1 MIVGTAGHIDHGKTT
16 LIKALT
22 GVNTDR
28 LKEEQARGISIELG
42 YAYTALPNGEVLG
55 FIDVPGHERLVHTM
69 VAGASGIDFAL
80 LVIAA
85 DDGVMPQTREHL
97 EILQWLGIS
106 TGAVVLTKT
115 DRVDAVRIT
124 EVASEIRE
132 LLASTK
138 LADAPVFAVAAH
150 HAQDAGT
157 AALQR
162 HLHQVAEHMPRR
174 RDDGLFRL
182 AIDRVFTLIGHG
194 TVVTGTVFSGQVNVG
209 DHLALMPAGDTVRV
223 RSLHVQNQPAA
234 SGHAGQRCALNLSGI
249 DKDAIKR
256 GDWLAAPSAM
266 TASTRMDVE
275 LQLSAHA
282 GVLLRNRSPLHVHLC
297 TLHQVAQVALLE
309 GNTLAPGNRS
319 RVQLLFESPVCAIP
333 GDRFIVRN
341 AQANM
346 TIGGGHVLDPLA
358 PVRKRRAPERQA
370 WLDAIQQM
378 LDGAGVDALLQA
390 ASPGGMRL
398 SMLMQLSGLPSAA
411 LQLPE
416 GARSIAINSQEQD
429 NFVMLPEQWQS
440 LRTFAVTA
448 LTDFHARFPDEQG
461 VDAARLRRMALPALD
476 NALWQAVIG
485 SLIGE
490 ATIQRSGPWLHL
502 PQHAV
507 SLSDDEQA
515 LAQQLLP
522 TLAAAGFDPPWV
534 RELAQAHKIPEEQMR
549 QLLRKLL
556 RQGLVHQIERDL
568 FYHHDR
574 VRELAALLAG
584 LATGRQSGQGTS
596 ATAGVNAAQWRDATG
611 LGRKRAIQ
619 ILEFFDRIGYT
630 RRVRDTHALRD
641 GEAAWPGW
649 REHTE
654 SG

>member
-42 YAYTALPNGEVLG
+42 YAYTPLANGEVLG

-85 DDGVMPQTREHL
+85 DDGIMPQTCEHL
-97 EILQWLGIS
+97 EILQWLGIGA
-106 TGAVVLTKT
+106 GAVALTKT
-115 DRVDAVRIT
+115 DRVDAARIA
-124 EVASEIRE
+124 EVTSEIHQ
-132 LLASTK
+132 LLASTR
-138 LADAPVFAVAAH
+138 LADAPIFAVAAH

-157 AALQR
+157 AALQQ
-162 HLHQVAEHMPRR
+162 HLHEAAQRMPPR

-182 AIDRVFTLIGHG
+182 AIDRVFTLAGHG
-194 TVVTGTVFSGQVNVG
+194 TVVTGTVFSGQVRVG
-209 DHLALMPAGDTVRV
+209 DHLALMPAGDAVRV
-223 RSLHVQNQPAA
+223 RSLHVQNRPAA
-234 SGHAGQRCALNLSGI
+234 SGHAGQRCALNLSGV
-249 DKDAIKR
+249 DKDAVKR
-256 GDWLAAPSAM
+256 GDWVAAPPAM
-266 TASTRMDVE
+266 TASTRIDVE
-275 LQLSAHA
+275 LQLSAQA
-282 GVLLRNRSPLHVHLC
+282 GVTLRNRSPLHVHLG
-297 TLHQVAQVALLE
+297 TLHQVAQVALLD
-309 GNTLAPGNRS
+309 GNALAAGSRG
-319 RVQLLFESPVCAIP
+319 RVQLIFAFPVCAIP
-333 GDRFIVRN
+333 GDRFIARN

-346 TIGGGHVLDPLA
+346 TIGGGYVLDPLA
-358 PVRKRRAPERQA
+358 PARKLRAPERQA
-370 WLDAIQQM
+370 WLDALQQM
-378 LDGAGVDALLQA
+378 LDGAGISALLQA
-390 ASPGGMRL
+390 ASPGGMRR

-416 GARSIAINSQEQD
+416 GAQSVATNSQEQD
-429 NFVMLPEQWQS
+429 NFVMLAAQWQS
-440 LRTFAVTA
+440 LRTLAVTA

-476 NALWQAVIG
+476 SALWQAVID
-485 SLIGE
+485 SLIGD

-507 SLSDDEQA
+507 SLSDSEQA

-522 TLAAAGFDPPWV
+522 TLAAGGFDPPWL
-534 RELAQAHKIPEEQMR
+534 RELAQAHKIPEEQLR

-556 RQGLVHQIERDL
+556 RRGLVYQIERDL
-568 FYHHDR
+568 FYHRDR
-574 VRELAALLAG
+574 VRELAALVASLA
-584 LATGRQSGQGTS
+584 AEQSPGQGV
-596 ATAGVNAAQWRDATG
+596 AAGVSAARWRDATG

-619 ILEFFDRIGYT
+619 ILEFFDRVGYT
-630 RRVRDTHALRD
+630 RRVRDTHLLRD
-641 GEAAWPGW
+641 SEIDWFGW
-649 REHTE
+649 QENPE

>member
-22 GVNTDR
+22 GVDTDR
-28 LKEEQARGISIELG
+28 LKEEQVRGISIELG
-42 YAYTALPNGEVLG
+42 YAYTPLANGEVLG

-97 EILQWLGIS
+97 EILQWLGIGA
-106 TGAVVLTKT
+106 GAVALTKT
-115 DRVDAVRIT
+115 DRVDAARIA
-124 EVASEIRE
+124 EVTSEIHQ
-132 LLASTK
+132 LLASTG
-138 LADAPVFAVAAH
+138 LADAPIFAVAAH
-150 HAQDAGT
+150 HAQDART
-157 AALQR
+157 AALRQ
-162 HLHQVAEHMPRR
+162 HLHEAAQRMPPR

-182 AIDRVFTLIGHG
+182 AIDRVFTLAGHG
-194 TVVTGTVFSGQVNVG
+194 TVVTGTVFSGQVHVG

-223 RSLHVQNQPAA
+223 RSLHVQNRPAA

-249 DKDAIKR
+249 DKDAVKR
-256 GDWLAAPSAM
+256 GDWVAAPSAM
-266 TASTRMDVE
+266 TASTRIDVE

-282 GVLLRNRSPLHVHLC
+282 CVLLRNRSPLHVHLG
-297 TLHQVAQVALLE
+297 TLHQVAQIALLE
-309 GNTLAPGNRS
+309 GNILAPGSRG
-319 RVQLLFESPVCAIP
+319 RVQLLFEFPVCAIP

-358 PVRKRRAPERQA
+358 PARKRRAPERQA
-370 WLDAIQQM
+370 WLDAMQLM
-378 LDGAGVDALLQA
+378 LDGAGIGALLQA

-398 SMLMQLSGLPSAA
+398 STLMQLSGLPAA
-411 LQLPE
+411 VLQLPE
-416 GARSIAINSQEQD
+416 GAQSIAINSQEHD
-429 NFVMLPEQWQS
+429 NFVMLAAQWQS
-440 LRTFAVTA
+440 LRTLAVAA
-448 LTDFHARFPDEQG
+448 LTDFHVRFPDEQG

-476 NALWQAVIG
+476 SALWQAVIA
-485 SLIGE
+485 SLTGD

-507 SLSDDEQA
+507 SLSDSERA

-522 TLAAAGFDPPWV
+522 TLAAAGFDPPWL
-534 RELAQAHKIPEEQMR
+534 RELARAHKIPEEQLR

-556 RQGLVHQIERDL
+556 RQGLVYQIERDL
-568 FYHHDR
+568 FYHRDR
-574 VRELAALLAG
+574 VRELAALVVSLA
-584 LATGRQSGQGTS
+584 AEQNPGQG
-596 ATAGVNAAQWRDATG
+596 ATAGVSAARWRDTTG

-619 ILEFFDRIGYT
+619 ILEFFDRVGYT
-630 RRVRDTHALRD
+630 RRVRDMHLLRD
-641 GEAAWPGW
+641 SETDLFRWQGNP
-649 REHTE
+649 E